1 MLDIGHLKRWS
12 CLAAL
17 ALAPF
22 FRVIGAADRQ
32 LQSQP
37 GVLPVITRAID
48 ALHLPAEEAAR
59 RYPVHLRAVVT
70 FFDPFWGTLF
80 VHDSSGG
87 VFVKAGERSRLPLHA
102 GQLIEVEGVSGFG
115 DFAAIVA
122 EPKIRIV
129 GEGRLPPAPRVGL
142 DRLSTGVEDGQWV
155 EVEGI
160 VQSAAETGGTLS
172 LSLAMAG
179 GPLDVQAYHYTGKN
193 HASLVDAKVLA
204 RGNCGPIYN
213 RRRQLIGVHL
223 LVPDIHSI
231 QVLEAAP
238 SADPFSL
245 PIGPIRR
252 ILRYEPGATL
262 RHRVRVRG
270 VATLQWLGRSLF
282 ITDGAEGLFVQ
293 TAQQT
298 PVNLGDV
305 VDVVG
310 FPAVRDYTAIL
321 QEAVF
326 RPVGGVQS
334 IAATPAT
341 AEQALKGDN
350 DAELVK
356 MQARL
361 LYQSRAPMDQ
371 TLVMSSGS
379 FVFDAVLPRAQG
391 GGQLASLRDGSVL
404 QLTGI
409 CSVVLNADRTTTGI
423 RILLRSPQDIAVL
436 HAASW
441 WTAGRTLIALAL
453 TAAITLAVL
462 SWVVV
467 LRRRVRQQT
476 QVIRQQLAHAATL
489 KEAAEAASR
498 AKSEFLANMSHEIRT
513 PMNGVVGMT
522 ELALGTDLTA
532 EQREYLGMVKSSAD
546 SLLTII
552 NDILDFS
559 KIEAGKL
566 DLAPVE
572 FDLRDSL
579 EETMRALAL
588 RAHIKGL
595 ELTCEFQPGVPET
608 IVGDPTRLQQI
619 VVNLMGNAIKF
630 TERGEVAL
638 EVALDSSAGERVTLH
653 FTVRDTGVGIQPE
666 KQKSIFEA
674 FVQADASTTRKFGGT
689 GLGLTISSCLVGM
702 MGGRIWVESEPAHGS
717 RFHFTAQFGLGEARA
732 EQPESAERL
741 RLLGVSVLI
750 VDDNATNRRIL
761 ADSVARWGMK
771 PTCVAGG
778 EQALDTLRQEVARGS
793 PFPLI
798 LSDVHMPEM
807 DGFELVERIRR
818 NPALAGVTIMMLTSG
833 AQREDA
839 ARCRELGVASHIT
852 KPIRQ
857 AELRAAIVRA
867 LGGSPVKAQQED
879 SLDARPASHE
889 GRSGLHILVAED
901 NAVNQ
906 QLARRLLQK
915 RGHTVVLAGNGR
927 EALASLDRQ
936 SFDLVLMDV
945 QMPEMDGFEATAAIR
960 EKEKAT
966 GRHLAIIAMT
976 AHAMK
981 GDRERCLAAGMDG
994 YVSKPVRP
1002 KELFEALAAI

>member
-1 MLDIGHLKRWS
+1 
-12 CLAAL
+12 
-17 ALAPF
+17 
-22 FRVIGAADRQ
+22 VQ
-32 LQSQP
+32 
-37 GVLPVITRAID
+37 
-48 ALHLPAEEAAR
+48 
-59 RYPVHLRAVVT
+59 
-70 FFDPFWGTLF
+70 
-80 VHDSSGG
+80 
-87 VFVKAGERSRLPLHA
+87 VF
-102 GQLIEVEGVSGFG
+102 
-115 DFAAIVA
+115 
-122 EPKIRIV
+122 
-129 GEGRLPPAPRVGL
+129 
-142 DRLSTGVEDGQWV
+142 
-155 EVEGI
+155 
-160 VQSAAETGGTLS
+160 
-172 LSLAMAG
+172 
-179 GPLDVQAYHYTGKN
+179 HYTGKN

-204 RGNCGPIYN
+204 RGNCGPVYN

-223 LVPDIHSI
+223 LAPDIDSI

-245 PIGPIRR
+245 PIGPIRQ

-270 VATLQWLGRSLF
+270 AVTLQWLGRSLF
-282 ITDGAEGLFVQ
+282 VTDGREGLFVQ

-305 VDVVG
+305 VDVAG
-310 FPAVRDYTAIL
+310 FPAVSEYTAIL

-334 IAATPAT
+334 IAAKPAT
-341 AEQALKGDN
+341 AEEALKGDY
-350 DAELVK
+350 DADIVK
-356 MQARL
+356 MQGRL
-361 LYQSRAPMDQ
+361 LYQNRAPLDQ

-379 FVFDAVLPRAQG
+379 LVFDAVLPRAQG
-391 GGQLASLRDGSVL
+391 GGQLAALRDGSRL

-409 CSVVLNADRTTTGI
+409 CSVILNADRKTTGI
-423 RILLRSPQDIAVL
+423 RILLRSPQDVAVL
-436 HAASW
+436 QAASW
-441 WTAGRTLIALAL
+441 WTAGHTLIALGL
-453 TAAITLAVL
+453 TVAITLAVL

-467 LRRRVRQQT
+467 LRRRVKQQT
-476 QVIRQQLAHAATL
+476 QLIRQQLAHAATL

-532 EQREYLGMVKSSAD
+532 EQREYLGMVKGSAD

-566 DLAPVE
+566 DLSLVE
-572 FDLRDSL
+572 FDLRESL
-579 EETMRALAL
+579 EESTRALAM
-588 RAHIKGL
+588 RAHSKGL
-595 ELTCEFQPGVPET
+595 ELTCDFQPGVPEA
-608 IVGDPTRLQQI
+608 IVGDPTRLQQVI
-619 VVNLMGNAIKF
+619 VNLIGNAIKF

-638 EVALDSSAGERVTLH
+638 EVALDSSAGERVALH
-653 FTVRDTGVGIQPE
+653 FTVRDTGVGIPPE

-674 FVQADASTTRKFGGT
+674 FTQADASTTRRFGGT

-702 MGGRIWVESEPAHGS
+702 MDGRIWVESEPDHGS
-717 RFHFTAQFGLGEARA
+717 RFHFTAQFGVGEARA
-732 EQPESAERL
+732 EQPGSVERL
-741 RLLGVSVLI
+741 RLLGVSALI

-761 ADSVARWGMK
+761 ADTLLRWGMQ
-771 PTCVAGG
+771 PTCVTGG
-778 EQALDTLRQEVARGS
+778 KEALEALGQAAAQGS
-793 PFPLI
+793 PFPLV
-798 LSDVHMPEM
+798 LSDVQMPEM
-807 DGFELVERIRR
+807 DGFELADRIRR

-839 ARCRELGVASHIT
+839 ARCRELGVACHLT

-857 AELRAAIVRA
+857 VELRAAIVRA
-867 LGGSPVKAQQED
+867 LGGSPVKAQRE
-879 SLDARPASHE
+879 SPAALPESRE
-889 GRSGLHILVAED
+889 GRAGLRVLVAED

-906 QLARRLLQK
+906 QLARRLLEK
-915 RGHTVVLAGNGR
+915 RGHTVILAGNGL
-927 EALASLDRQ
+927 EALASLVRD
-936 SFDLVLMDV
+936 SFDVVLMDV

-966 GRHLAIIAMT
+966 GQHLAIIAMT

-994 YVSKPVRP
+994 YVSKPVQPR
-1002 KELFEALAAI
+1002 ELFEALAGV